1 MAQLQF
7 LAPPR
12 LTKEYYAPASESSL
26 GLTIEAIRQFHDL
39 RSCGPRLLLLT
50 GVMDAVYDIVVLI
63 YGALLLWRSTR
74 SQAWDNVT
82 P

>member
-1 MAQLQF
+1 
-7 LAPPR
+7 
-12 LTKEYYAPASESSL
+12 
-26 GLTIEAIRQFHDL
+26 
-39 RSCGPRLLLLT
+39 
-50 GVMDAVYDIVVLI
+50 MDAVYDIVVLI